1 MGTGTGSIDLST
13 LNNLHTNLTQHF
25 WFNSN
30 AGAAYGTGVHMTLSS
45 QAEFIANPTGQ
56 NILMNTDGISIRNG
70 TVPLMI
76 LDNDS
81 LDFNIV
87 TDLTQGTY
95 SNVAT
100 FGATVR
106 IGAQDGYQTVITEGS
121 SSIVSPENVELFSIR
136 PSGNPSSETVLFREY
151 PEGENV
157 TSITLTHTP
166 IPESKID
173 VYFRK
178 SGGGQMLR
186 LFTAGHSGTAAVYN
200 SEISYDGEST
210 ITINNAE
217 GDTYRIEYVM
227 YNYLS
232 PSIDLGALTIGTR
245 KAETNIGNGSATIGR
260 ELTAEYPYQVVVG
273 VGNRNFADSLF
284 EVGNGNV
291 TTKKTAFRVKNNGS
305 ICEGS
310 GYTTA
315 SGDYSHAEGY
325 STSASGNYSHSEG
338 YYTEATG
345 FYSHAEGF
353 YTDATNNYSHAE
365 GHYTESS
372 NYASHAEGYYTKASG
387 LYSHSEGYYTIAASN
402 HSHAEG
408 SHTIASSDYQHV
420 EGKYNIKDA
429 NSKYAHIIGN
439 GTSDDDRSNAFAVD
453 WDGNT
458 KVQGKYYANCSSNSE
473 GTAYIGQVFNWQG
486 NLKANLTAN
495 ADAYVEGNGS
505 ITLKGGHTYLVL
517 VYVSMTNST
526 NGTVNR
532 RAQIFNKT
540 ANSAVLTGDK
550 FVASQVW
557 GTVEVQTIYEAYENV
572 TLTVRGSA
580 SRPTTAIPTAWI
592 RAVCIA

>member
-30 AGAAYGTGVHMTLSS
+30 TGAAYGTGVHMTLSS

-70 TVPLMI
+70 TVPLMV

-81 LDFNIV
+81 LDFNVI
-87 TDLTQGTY
+87 TDLAQGTY

-136 PSGNPSSETVLFREY
+136 PSGNPSSETVWFREY

-166 IPESKID
+166 IPESKIN

-186 LFTAGHSGTAAVYN
+186 IFTAGHSGTAAVYN
-200 SEISYDGEST
+200 SEISYDGENT

-273 VGNRNFADSLF
+273 VGNRNFEDSLF

-345 FYSHAEGF
+345 NYSHAEGF
-353 YTDATNNYSHAE
+353 YTDATNKYSHAE
-365 GHYTESS
+365 GYYTESS

-402 HSHAEG
+402 HSH
-408 SHTIASSDYQHV
+408 V
-420 EGKYNIKDA
+420 EGMYNIKDT

-439 GTSDDDRSNAFAVD
+439 GTSDSDRSNALTVD
-453 WDGNT
+453 W
-458 KVQGKYYANCSSNSE
+458 
-473 GTAYIGQVFNWQG
+473 
-486 NLKANLTAN
+486 
-495 ADAYVEGNGS
+495 
-505 ITLKGGHTYLVL
+505 
-517 VYVSMTNST
+517 
-526 NGTVNR
+526 NGTIRTHKNSM
-532 RAQIFNKT
+532 KT
-540 ANSAVLTGDK
+540 LWTGPAYMQAGQSAVLSEKVSEQLTGIVLVWSYYIDGAAQNYGWHTTFIPK
-550 FVASQVW
+550 AMVQVHNGVGYDIPLRRNKNAMI
-557 GTVEVQTIYEAYENV
+557 GTKYVYVYD
-572 TLTVRGSA
+572 GSIGGHA
-580 SRPTTAIPTAWI
+580 DNIATGTANGVPYQNNKWVL
-592 RAVCIA
+592 RYVFGC

>member
-56 NILMNTDGISIRNG
+56 NILMNTDGISIRSG
-70 TVPLMI
+70 LIPLMI

-81 LDFNIV
+81 LDFNV
-87 TDLTQGTY
+87 VVDQTQGTY
-95 SNVAT
+95 RNVAS
-100 FGATVR
+100 FGRSVR
-106 IGAQDGYQTVITEGS
+106 IGAQDGYQTVINEGS

-136 PSGNPSSETVLFREY
+136 PSGNPSSETVWFREY
-151 PEGENV
+151 PEDENA
-157 TSITLTHTP
+157 TSIILTHTP
-166 IPESKID
+166 IPESKIN

-178 SGGGQMLR
+178 SGGGLMLR
-186 LFTAGHSGTAAVYN
+186 LFTAGHSDTTTVYN
-200 SEISYDGEST
+200 SEISYDGENT

-245 KAETNIGNGSATIGR
+245 KAGTDIGNGSATIGR
-260 ELTAEYPYQVVVG
+260 ELTAEHPYQVVVG
-273 VGNRNFADSLF
+273 VGNRNFEDSLF

-291 TTKKTAFRVKNNGS
+291 TSKKTAFRVKRNGS

-315 SGDYSHAEGY
+315 SGNYSHAEGY
-325 STSASGNYSHSEG
+325 VTSASGNYSHAEG

-345 FYSHAEGF
+345 AYSHAEGF

-365 GHYTESS
+365 GYYTESS

-402 HSHAEG
+402 HSH
-408 SHTIASSDYQHV
+408 V
-420 EGKYNIKDA
+420 EGMYNIEDT

-439 GTSDDDRSNAFAVD
+439 GTSDSDRSNALTVD
-453 WDGNT
+453 WNGTIRTHKNSMKTLLTTASYMNAGQDLTFSEPVSEQLTGIVLVWSWWSGSQAEDWGWRT
-458 KVQGKYYANCSSNSE
+458 FFIPKAMVQLHNGVGYDCPLSRPKSSYFGSKYVYIYDTHIKGHADNVATGTANNVPYANNKWVLR
-473 GTAYIGQVFNWQG
+473 YVFG
-486 NLKANLTAN
+486 
-495 ADAYVEGNGS
+495 
-505 ITLKGGHTYLVL
+505 
-517 VYVSMTNST
+517 
-526 NGTVNR
+526 
-532 RAQIFNKT
+532 
-540 ANSAVLTGDK
+540 
-550 FVASQVW
+550 
-557 GTVEVQTIYEAYENV
+557 
-572 TLTVRGSA
+572 
-580 SRPTTAIPTAWI
+580 
-592 RAVCIA
+592 C

>member
-25 WFNSN
+25 WFNSD
-30 AGAAYGTGVHMTLSS
+30 AGAAYGAGVHMTLSS

-56 NILMNTDGISIRNG
+56 NILMNTDGISIRSG
-70 TVPLMI
+70 LIPLMV
-76 LDNDS
+76 LDNNS
-81 LDFNIV
+81 LDFNVV
-87 TDLTQGTY
+87 TDQTQGTY
-95 SNVAT
+95 RNVAS
-100 FGATVR
+100 FGTSVR
-106 IGAQDGYQTVITEGS
+106 IGAQDGYQTVISEGS

-136 PSGNPSSETVLFREY
+136 PSGNPSSETVWFREY
-151 PEGENV
+151 PEDENA
-157 TSITLTHTP
+157 TSIILTHTP

-186 LFTAGHSGTAAVYN
+186 IFTAGHSGTAAVYN

-260 ELTAEYPYQVVVG
+260 ELTAEKPYQVVVG
-273 VGNRNFADSLF
+273 VGNRNFEDSLF

-315 SGDYSHAEGY
+315 SGDSSHAEGY

-365 GHYTESS
+365 GYYTESS

-439 GTSDDDRSNAFAVD
+439 GTSDDDRSNALTVD
-453 WDGNT
+453 WDGTIRTHKNSMKTLWSGAHFMDASQTATLSEKVSEQLTGIVLVWSYYTNNEAQNYGWHPFFVPKGMVVLKNGVGYDIPLRRDKNAMFGT
-458 KVQGKYYANCSSNSE
+458 KYVYVYDDRIVGYASNVAT
-473 GTAYIGQVFNWQG
+473 GTANNVPYQNNKWVLRYVFG
-486 NLKANLTAN
+486 
-495 ADAYVEGNGS
+495 
-505 ITLKGGHTYLVL
+505 
-517 VYVSMTNST
+517 
-526 NGTVNR
+526 
-532 RAQIFNKT
+532 
-540 ANSAVLTGDK
+540 
-550 FVASQVW
+550 
-557 GTVEVQTIYEAYENV
+557 
-572 TLTVRGSA
+572 
-580 SRPTTAIPTAWI
+580 
-592 RAVCIA
+592 C

>member
-25 WFNSN
+25 WFNSD
-30 AGAAYGTGVHMTLSS
+30 AGATYGTGVHMTLSS

-56 NILMNTDGISIRNG
+56 NILMNTDGISIRSG
-70 TVPLMI
+70 LIPLMV

-81 LDFNIV
+81 LDFNV
-87 TDLTQGTY
+87 VVDQAQGTY
-95 SNVAT
+95 RNVAS
-100 FGATVR
+100 FGVSAR

-136 PSGNPSSETVLFREY
+136 PSGNPSSETVWFREY

-186 LFTAGHSGTAAVYN
+186 IFTAGHSGTAAVYN
-200 SEISYDGEST
+200 SEISYDGENT

-439 GTSDDDRSNAFAVD
+439 GTSDSDRSNALTVD
-453 WDGNT
+453 WNGTIRTHKNSMKTLLSTAAYMNGDQDLTFSEPVSEQLTGIVLVWSFWST
-458 KVQGKYYANCSSNSE
+458 KVEDYGWRTFFVPKAMIQLHNGVGYDCPLSRPKSSYFGHKYVYIYDTHIKGHADNVAT
-473 GTAYIGQVFNWQG
+473 GTANNVPYQNNKWVLRYVFG
-486 NLKANLTAN
+486 
-495 ADAYVEGNGS
+495 
-505 ITLKGGHTYLVL
+505 
-517 VYVSMTNST
+517 
-526 NGTVNR
+526 
-532 RAQIFNKT
+532 
-540 ANSAVLTGDK
+540 
-550 FVASQVW
+550 
-557 GTVEVQTIYEAYENV
+557 
-572 TLTVRGSA
+572 
-580 SRPTTAIPTAWI
+580 
-592 RAVCIA
+592 C